1 MIPENDSIIKILE
14 FENAFLFWAFSFFMR
29 WCLNVD

>member
-14 FENAFLFWAFSFFMR
+14 FENAFLFWHSHFYEMVS
-29 WCLNVD
+29 